1 MTQRLW
7 APWRHDYITSP
18 GAKTDK
24 CVFCRIGEDDSSL
37 NRENLVLHRG
47 EHCFVVL
54 NRYPYINGH
63 LMIVPFRH
71 AGDLSS
77 LNKAE
82 RTEIM
87 DLAVQAERA
96 LVKAMHCQG
105 LNGGWNIGSAGG
117 AGIPGHLHFHILPR
131 WNGDTNF
138 MTTVGQVRV
147 VSQSL
152 ERAYEA
158 LSPLFGGSE

>member
-7 APWRHDYITSP
+7 APWRHDYITSS
-18 GAKTDK
+18 GGKTDE
-24 CVFCRIGEDDSSL
+24 CVFCRIGGDDSSL
-37 NRENLVLHRG
+37 DRENLVLHRG

-77 LNKAE
+77 LDRTE
-82 RTEIM
+82 RIEIM
-87 DLAVQAERA
+87 DLAVQAEQA
-96 LVKAMHCQG
+96 LAETMHCQG

-152 ERAYEA
+152 EQAYEA

>member
-1 MTQRLW
+1 MTERLW

-18 GAKTDK
+18 SEKSEG
-24 CVFCRIGEDDSSL
+24 CVFCEIGRSDAPEDTA
-37 NRENLVLHRG
+37 NYVLYRG
-47 EHCFVVL
+47 EHAFVVL

-71 AGDLSS
+71 VADLSS
-77 LNKAE
+77 LEKAG
-82 RTEIM
+82 RNEII
-87 DLAVQAERA
+87 DIAATAEQA
-96 LVKAMHCQG
+96 LSQAMNCQG
-105 LNGGWNIGSAGG
+105 MNGGWNIGSAGG

-152 ERAYEA
+152 EKAYDA
-158 LSPLFGGSE
+158 LLPLFGGTR